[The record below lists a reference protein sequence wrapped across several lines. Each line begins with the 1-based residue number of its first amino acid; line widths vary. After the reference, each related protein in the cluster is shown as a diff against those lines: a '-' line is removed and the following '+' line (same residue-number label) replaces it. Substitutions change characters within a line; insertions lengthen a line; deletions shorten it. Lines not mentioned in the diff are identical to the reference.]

1 MNCEIIAI
9 GSEMLTAHRQDTNSL
24 HVTAQ
29 LNELGV
35 SVDFK
40 TILGDNQKHIVDGI
54 RAAMG
59 RADIIVV
66 MGGLGPTEDDLTREA
81 MAAALGVELK
91 RDNDLLTALY
101 KRFAARQ
108 MTMPENNTRQ
118 ADVVDGAVVL
128 PNSKGTAPGQWIDTV
143 FNGHRKLVI
152 LLPGPPVEMK
162 AIFAEHCMPRLRETI
177 PLKQRAHRILRL
189 AMIAESEVD
198 ARSAPIYK
206 QYSDVD
212 TTILSSMGEIQLHF
226 FCTKATMEEARA
238 RVEELSGKVE
248 IELEEFIFSTADE
261 PLEEIVLM
269 MLDMRGLTLAT
280 AESCTGGM
288 LAERLTRVSGSSRS
302 YLGGAVVYSNALKTS
317 FAGVPARLIEKHGAV
332 SEEVARALAQGIR
345 KLPGASL
352 GVGITGIA
360 GPTGGTEEKP
370 VGLVYIALSNGKKT
384 QLLKKRFSGDRDRVR
399 QFATMQALDLIRR
412 SLKTV

>member
-1 MNCEIIAI
+1 
-9 GSEMLTAHRQDTNSL
+9 
-24 HVTAQ
+24 
-29 LNELGV
+29 
-35 SVDFK
+35 
-40 TILGDNQKHIVDGI
+40 
-54 RAAMG
+54 
-59 RADIIVV
+59 

-81 MAAALGVELK
+81 MAAALNVELK
-91 RDNDLLTALY
+91 RDNELLTALY

-118 ADVVDGAVVL
+118 ADVVEGAVVL

-143 FNGHRKLVI
+143 SNGHRKLVM
-152 LLPGPPVEMK
+152 LLPGPPGEMK

-226 FCTKATMEEARA
+226 FCTKATMEEART

-261 PLEEIVLM
+261 PLEEIVL
-269 MLDMRGLTLAT
+269 LLLNMRNLTLAT

-288 LAERLTRVSGSSRS
+288 LAERLTGVSGSSRS

-317 FAGVPARLIEKHGAV
+317 FAGVPDKLIEKHGAV

-345 KLPGASL
+345 KLTGASL